1 MKKEVDLNEVPVFI
15 ERIDRELSK
24 IIVGQKGIFKDIF
37 RAVLCE
43 GHVLLEGVPGI
54 AKTLMIQSLA
64 KILGCNANRIQFT
77 VDLLPT
83 DILGITMY
91 NEMEKNFEIVK
102 GPIFANFLIAD
113 EINRSPPK
121 TQSALLEAMQERKV
135 SIGKTDFPLPRPF
148 FVMATQNPI
157 EQSGVY
163 PLPEA
168 QVDRFL
174 FKLIMKYPNSE
185 EEEKILETNITTKNF
200 NDYDLKAVLSPEKI
214 IDLQKKVKNVY
225 CSPEVKRYIVDI
237 VQLTREKNTEI
248 SKYLVYGASPRASI
262 SLYIA
267 AKAEALMNGRNYV
280 VPEDV
285 KNVAHVVLRHRLILS
300 FEAEADKIS
309 SDEIVDYLIKNV
321 PAP

>member
-1 MKKEVDLNEVPVFI
+1 MKKVVLKEVSSIINS
-15 ERIDRELSK
+15 IDKELEK
-24 IIVGQKGIFKDIF
+24 IIVGQKEVFRDIF

-54 AKTLMIQSLA
+54 AKTLLIQSLA
-64 KILGCNANRIQFT
+64 KILGCNVGRVQFT

-91 NEMEKNFEIVK
+91 NEKENNFEVVK

-148 FVMATQNPI
+148 VVLATQNPI

-168 QVDRFL
+168 QIDRFL
-174 FKLIMKYPNSE
+174 FKLKMGYPNKE
-185 EEEKILETNITTKNF
+185 EEQKILDTNITIKNF
-200 NDYDLKAVLSPEKI
+200 NDYNLKSLLGPEKI
-214 IDLQKKVKNVY
+214 IFLQKQVKEVY
-225 CSPEVKRYIVDI
+225 CSSEVKKYIVDL
-237 VQLTREKNTEI
+237 VSFSREKNLEI
-248 SKYLVYGASPRASI
+248 SKYISFGGSPRASI

-267 AKAEALMNGRNYV
+267 SKAEALMNGRNYV
-280 VPEDV
+280 LPEDV
-285 KNVAHVVLRHRLILS
+285 KRVAHISMRHRILLS

-309 SDEIVDYLIKNV
+309 SEDIIDYILKNV

>member
-1 MKKEVDLNEVPVFI
+1 MKKVVLKEVSSIINS
-15 ERIDRELSK
+15 IDKELEK
-24 IIVGQKGIFKDIF
+24 IIVGQKEVFRDIF

-54 AKTLMIQSLA
+54 AKTLLIQSLA
-64 KILGCNANRIQFT
+64 KILGCNVGRVQFT

-91 NEMEKNFEIVK
+91 NEKENNFEVVK

-148 FVMATQNPI
+148 VVLATQNPI

-168 QVDRFL
+168 QIDRFL
-174 FKLIMKYPNSE
+174 FKLKMGYPNKE
-185 EEEKILETNITTKNF
+185 EEQKILDTNITIKNF
-200 NDYDLKAVLSPEKI
+200 NDYNLKSLLGPEKI
-214 IDLQKKVKNVY
+214 IFLQKQVKEVY
-225 CSPEVKRYIVDI
+225 CSSEVKKYIIDLVRFS
-237 VQLTREKNTEI
+237 REKNLEI
-248 SKYLVYGASPRASI
+248 SKYISFGGSPRASI

-267 AKAEALMNGRNYV
+267 SKAEALMNGRNYV
-280 VPEDV
+280 LPEDV
-285 KNVAHVVLRHRLILS
+285 KRVAHISMRHRILLS

-309 SDEIVDYLIKNV
+309 SEDIIDYILKNV

>member
-1 MKKEVDLNEVPVFI
+1 MKKVVLKEVSSIINS
-15 ERIDRELSK
+15 IDKELEK
-24 IIVGQKGIFKDIF
+24 IIVGQKEVFRDIF

-54 AKTLMIQSLA
+54 AKTLLIQSLA
-64 KILGCNANRIQFT
+64 KILGCNVGRVQFT

-91 NEMEKNFEIVK
+91 NEKENNFEVVK

-148 FVMATQNPI
+148 VVLATQNPI

-168 QVDRFL
+168 QIDRFL
-174 FKLIMKYPNSE
+174 FKLKMGYPNKE
-185 EEEKILETNITTKNF
+185 EEQKILDTNITIKNF
-200 NDYDLKAVLSPEKI
+200 NDYNLKSLLGPEKI
-214 IDLQKKVKNVY
+214 IFLQKQVKEVY
-225 CSPEVKRYIVDI
+225 CSSEVKKYIIDLVSFS
-237 VQLTREKNTEI
+237 REKNLEI
-248 SKYLVYGASPRASI
+248 SKYISFGGSPRASI

-267 AKAEALMNGRNYV
+267 SKAEALMNGRNYV
-280 VPEDV
+280 LPEDV
-285 KNVAHVVLRHRLILS
+285 KRVAHISMRHRILLS

-309 SDEIVDYLIKNV
+309 SEDIIDYILKNV